1 MIDTV
6 GWKSGRH
13 ARAISLPV
21 FTGLRGPF
29 DVTRHGASRDQP
41 VIAGAV
47 GGGNAIDSLLELDL
61 NAIFEIE
68 PFRIG
73 RAFNNQRTVVAS

>member
-29 DVTRHGASRDQP
+29 DVTRRRASRDQP
-41 VIAGAV
+41 IIVTSLKFPIKC
-47 GGGNAIDSLLELDL
+47 NDSEEHAIRLC
-61 NAIFEIE
+61 A
-68 PFRIG
+68 
-73 RAFNNQRTVVAS
+73 